1 MDNVTID
8 GRSARS
14 RLLDAADQ
22 LFYAH
27 GINGTGVDAVIDAA
41 KVARMTFYRHFGG
54 KDALVAAYLQA
65 RDARWR
71 ATVEESVTAA
81 GDDPD
86 ARLLAVFDALRTW
99 HADPRFRGCSFAN
112 AAAELTTPDHP
123 ARAVVTAHKQALRV
137 RITELAG
144 ATAHPAPDRLTD
156 QLLLLIEGATTTQ
169 ALGTVSNAV
178 DEAQAMA
185 KDLVDAHAATPQNAG
200 PLR

>member
-1 MDNVTID
+1 MP
-8 GRSARS
+8 A
-14 RLLDAADQ
+14 
-22 LFYAH
+22 
-27 GINGTGVDAVIDAA
+27 
-41 KVARMTFYRHFGG
+41 GG
-54 KDALVAAYLQA
+54 PPWKSPSPPPH
-65 RDARWR
+65 
-71 ATVEESVTAA
+71 E
-81 GDDPD
+81 DPD

>member
-1 MDNVTID
+1 VDKVTTD
-8 GRSARS
+8 ARSARS

-27 GINGTGVDAVIDAA
+27 GINATGVDAVIETAQ
-41 KVARMTFYRHFGG
+41 VARMTFYRHFGG

-71 ATVEESVTAA
+71 ATLEESVIAA

-86 ARLLAVFDALRTW
+86 ARLLAVFDALRIW
-99 HADPRFRGCSFAN
+99 HADPHFRGCSFAN

-123 ARAVVTAHKQALRV
+123 ARTVVTAHKQALRD
-137 RITELAG
+137 RITELAQ
-144 ATAHPAPDRLTD
+144 ATGHPASNRLVN
-156 QLLLLIEGATTTQ
+156 QLLLLFEGATTTQ

-178 DEAQAMA
+178 DEAHAIA
-185 KDLVDAHAATPQNAG
+185 KDLICSRTATPHGAT
-200 PLR
+200 R

>member
-81 GDDPD
+81 GEDPD